1 MEQVLKVYKR
11 PYDPRRPVV
20 GFDESPKQLIAETRC
35 PIRCSD
41 GRRLYDYEY
50 ERRGVANIFLAVEP
64 LVGKRYVKVFQQRT
78 KQQFV
83 QFMRYLAEEVY
94 PEAECITVV
103 MDNLNTHH
111 KASFYEYLPA
121 GKASRLADRFE
132 FVYTPEHGSW
142 LNVAEIELSVLQGQ
156 CLNRRMDNQGWVE
169 QEAGAWAEDRNAGEH
184 QIDWQFETKDARI
197 KLKHLYPTL

>member
-11 PYDPRRPVV
+11 PYDPARPVV
-20 GFDESPKQLIAETRC
+20 GFDESPKQLIAETRSAIQC
-35 PIRCSD
+35 AD

-64 LVGKRYVKVFQQRT
+64 LAGKRYVEVFAQRT

-83 QFMRYLAEEVY
+83 QFMRYLAEVVY
-94 PEAECITVV
+94 PDAVLITVV
-103 MDNLNTHH
+103 LDNLNTHT

-121 GKASRLADRFE
+121 AAASRLADRFE

-142 LNVAEIELSVLQGQ
+142 LNVAEIELAVLQGQ
-156 CLNRRMDNQGWVE
+156 CLNRRMDTQGWVE
-169 QEAGAWAEDRNAGEH
+169 REARAWAEDRNAGAH
-184 QIDWQFETKDARI
+184 RIDWQFETKDARI

>member
-1 MEQVLKVYKR
+1 MEHVLKVYKR

-20 GFDESPKQLIAETRC
+20 GFDESPKQLIKETRS
-35 PIRCSD
+35 PIHCTD

-64 LVGKRYVKVFQQRT
+64 LQGKRYVEVYKQRR
-78 KQQFV
+78 KQEFV
-83 QFMRYLAEEVY
+83 QFMRYLSDEVY

-103 MDNLNTHH
+103 MDNLNTHE

-121 GKASRLADRFE
+121 DQASRLADRFE
-132 FVYTPEHGSW
+132 FVFTPEHGSW

-156 CLNRRMDNQGWVE
+156 CLNRRIESQSVVE
-169 QEAGAWAEDRNAGEH
+169 REAQAWAAQRNAEVH
-184 QIDWQFETKDARI
+184 RIDWQFQTKDARI

>member
-11 PYDPRRPVV
+11 PYDPRRPLV
-20 GFDESPKQLIAETRC
+20 GFDESPKQLIQETRC
-35 PIRCSD
+35 PIRCSG

-64 LVGKRYVKVFQQRT
+64 LVGKRYVKVFKQRT

-169 QEAGAWAEDRNAGEH
+169 REVDAWAADRNAGEH
-184 QIDWQFETKDARI
+184 RIDWQFETKDARI

>member
-11 PYDPRRPVV
+11 PYDPMRPVV
-20 GFDESPKQLIAETRC
+20 GFDESPKQLIKETRC

-64 LVGKRYVKVFQQRT
+64 LAGKRYVKVFKQRT
-78 KQQFV
+78 KQQFM

-94 PEAECITVV
+94 PEADCITVV

-111 KASFYEYLPA
+111 KASFYEYLSA
-121 GKASRLADRFE
+121 QEASRLADRFE

-169 QEAGAWAEDRNAGEH
+169 REAGAWAADRNAGEH
-184 QIDWQFETKDARI
+184 RIDWQFQTRDARI

>member
-11 PYDPRRPVV
+11 PYDPRRPLV
-20 GFDESPKQLIAETRC
+20 GFDESPKQLIQETRC

-50 ERRGVANIFLAVEP
+50 ERRCVANIFLAVEP
-64 LVGKRYVKVFQQRT
+64 LVGKRYVKVYAQRT
-78 KQQFV
+78 RAQFV
-83 QFMRYLAEEVY
+83 LFMRYLAEEVY

-169 QEAGAWAEDRNAGEH
+169 REVDAWAADRNAGEH
-184 QIDWQFETKDARI
+184 RIDWQFETKDARI

>member
-20 GFDESPKQLIAETRC
+20 GFDESPKQLIKETRC

-64 LVGKRYVKVFQQRT
+64 LVGKRYVKVYAQRT
-78 KQQFV
+78 RAQFV
-83 QFMRYLAEEVY
+83 SFMRYLAEEVY
-94 PEAECITVV
+94 PEADCITVV
-103 MDNLNTHH
+103 MDNLNTHD
-111 KASFYEYLPA
+111 KASFYACLPA
-121 GKASRLADRFE
+121 QEASRLADRFE
-132 FVYTPEHGSW
+132 FVFTPEHGSW

-156 CLNRRMDNQGWVE
+156 CLNRRMDDQAWVARE
-169 QEAGAWAEDRNAGEH
+169 TAVWAADRNGGEH
-184 QIDWQFETKDARI
+184 RIDWQFETKDARI

>member
-11 PYDPRRPVV
+11 PYDPRHPVV
-20 GFDESPKQLIAETRC
+20 GFDESPKQLIKETRA
-35 PIRCSD
+35 PIQCAD

-64 LVGKRYVKVFQQRT
+64 LAGKRYVEVFAQRR
-78 KQQFV
+78 KQEFV

-94 PEAECITVV
+94 PDAALITIV
-103 MDNLNTHH
+103 MDNLNTHD
-111 KASFYEYLPA
+111 KASFYEYLPVEE
-121 GKASRLADRFE
+121 ASRLSDRFE
-132 FVYTPEHGSW
+132 FVFTPEHGSW

-156 CLNRRMDNQGWVE
+156 CLNRRMDDQAWVE
-169 QEAGAWAEDRNAGEH
+169 REAKAWAKDRNDGEH
-184 QIDWQFETKDARI
+184 RIDWQFETRDARI

>member
-64 LVGKRYVKVFQQRT
+64 LVGKRYVKVFKQRT
-78 KQQFV
+78 KQQFM

-121 GKASRLADRFE
+121 DKASRLADRFE

>member
-64 LVGKRYVKVFQQRT
+64 LAGKRYVKVFKQRT
-78 KQQFV
+78 KQQFM

-94 PEAECITVV
+94 PEADCITVV

-111 KASFYEYLPA
+111 KASFYEYLSA
-121 GKASRLADRFE
+121 QEASRLADRFE

-169 QEAGAWAEDRNAGEH
+169 REAGAWAADRNAGEH
-184 QIDWQFETKDARI
+184 RIDWQFQTRDARI